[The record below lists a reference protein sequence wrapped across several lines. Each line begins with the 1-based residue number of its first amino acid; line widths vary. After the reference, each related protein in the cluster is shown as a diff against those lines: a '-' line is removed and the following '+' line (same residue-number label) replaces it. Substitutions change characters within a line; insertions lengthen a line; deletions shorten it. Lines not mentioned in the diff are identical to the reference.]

1 MPLEYAIGTVNILKA
16 ILSMKEAFVY
26 KDIDNQQR
34 KVNESFSYI
43 EKYEE
48 QLQRVGYKH
57 SQLLRLLQYSQILQD
72 DIGNAQVNATVKHVD
87 LVKGKLEKN
96 AAILLKVQELVT
108 NQVYYIGLHQDSYQS
123 KLSLPLVRLLGIV
136 KVRIA

>member
-1 MPLEYAIGTVNILKA
+1 LKLGPFNDIEGENKHMISPDGLSFDESLALDLNNKMALLEELLNGGGGAFATFLSKDEILHLLRSLAKLKA

-48 QLQRVGYKH
+48 QL
-57 SQLLRLLQYSQILQD
+57 
-72 DIGNAQVNATVKHVD
+72 
-87 LVKGKLEKN
+87 
-96 AAILLKVQELVT
+96 
-108 NQVYYIGLHQDSYQS
+108 
-123 KLSLPLVRLLGIV
+123 
-136 KVRIA
+136 

>member
-48 QLQRVGYKH
+48 QL
-57 SQLLRLLQYSQILQD
+57 
-72 DIGNAQVNATVKHVD
+72 
-87 LVKGKLEKN
+87 
-96 AAILLKVQELVT
+96 
-108 NQVYYIGLHQDSYQS
+108 
-123 KLSLPLVRLLGIV
+123 
-136 KVRIA
+136 